1 LLTTAYN
8 VTVAVLTASD
18 AAPYKALMLH
28 AYEHAADAFT
38 STAEER
44 AKEPDEWWI
53 KRIAHPE
60 GMTVAFGDFAGE
72 RLVGTVALEFSAK
85 PKTKHKALVVG
96 MYVLPASRGKGSAR
110 ALLQAA
116 IGFCK
121 LREEIRVVQLEVTE
135 GNTPAFS
142 LYESLGFKA
151 YGVEPMAVLT
161 PADFRSKLHMWLRLP
176 SPADAARPAV
186 TLL

>member
-1 LLTTAYN
+1 M
-8 VTVAVLTASD
+8 TVAVLTASN

-28 AYEHAADAFT
+28 AYKHAADAFT
-38 STAEER
+38 STPEER

-60 GMTVAFGDFAGE
+60 GMTVAYGDFEGAN
-72 RLVGTVALEFSAK
+72 LVGTVALEFSAK

-96 MYVLPASRGKGSAR
+96 MYVMPAARGKGSAR

-116 IGFCK
+116 VEFCK
-121 LREEIRVVQLEVTE
+121 QRGDIRAVQLEVTE
-135 GNTPAFS
+135 GNMPAVT
-142 LYESLGFKA
+142 LYESLGFIA

-161 PADFRSKLHMWLRLP
+161 PAGFRSKVHMWLSLP
-176 SPADAARPAV
+176 SSANAA
-186 TLL
+186 